1 MKELATYKNGN
12 TMTTI
17 FDDGTKIH
25 VTDDNDFKYSYA
37 ESCDIQVSQ
46 CCDNGWEFCYAG
58 CSPTGKHGDLTSW
71 KFLHTMHPYTEVAI
85 NLQFPT
91 PPDLMEFLYTMKAQN
106 VFVNV
111 TINQKHFMSSYGRQ
125 FVKFLVT
132 MNLIK
137 GIGISLIDPTED
149 GFLDAVKEFPNAVVH
164 VIAGVVKQA
173 DIKYMMD
180 KGLKLLILGYKHKG
194 RGNNFYKDHMYN
206 IEAKIYHL
214 EQDIMRLTDHF
225 EVVSFDNLALK
236 QLHMGDKLSDE
247 EWEVF
252 YAGDD
257 GTVTFYI
264 DLVNGIFARSSLSEI
279 HYPIGDKT
287 VDEMFQVIRNEVEN
301 ESEEL
306 S

>member
-1 MKELATYKNGN
+1 MKELATYQNGN
-12 TMTTI
+12 TTTVI
-17 FDDGTKIH
+17 YDDGTKIH
-25 VTDDNDFKYSYA
+25 ATDEDDFHFQFV
-37 ESCDIQVSQ
+37 ESCDIQISQ
-46 CCDNGWEFCYAG
+46 RCDNGCEFCYAG

-91 PPDLMEFLYTMKAQN
+91 PPNLMEFLYTMKAQN

-125 FVKFLVT
+125 FVKFLAT

-194 RGNNFYKDHMYN
+194 RGTEFYKNHMSD
-206 IEAKIYHL
+206 IEAKIYFL
-214 EQDIMRLTDHF
+214 EQNIMEYADHF

-236 QLHMGDKLSDE
+236 QLHMGDKLSDK

-264 DLVNGIFARSSLSEI
+264 DLVNGTFARSSLSEI
-279 HYPIGDKT
+279 HYPIGELT
-287 VDEMFQVIRNEVEN
+287 IDEMFQVIQKEVEN
-301 ESEEL
+301 ETTEL

>member
-1 MKELATYKNGN
+1 MKMIGSYRNGN
-12 TMTTI
+12 TQTTLYE
-17 FDDGTKIH
+17 DGTKIH
-25 VTDDNDFKYSYA
+25 VTNDEEFKYNWA
-37 ESCDIQVSQ
+37 ESCDVQISQ
-46 CCDNGWEFCYAG
+46 CCDNGCEFCYAG

-71 KFLHTMHPYTEVAI
+71 KFLRTMHPYTEIAI

-125 FVKFLVT
+125 FVKFLAT

-194 RGNNFYKDHMYN
+194 RGTEFYKNHMSD
-206 IEAKIYHL
+206 IEAKIYFL
-214 EQDIMRLTDHF
+214 EQNIMEYADHF

-264 DLVNGIFARSSLSEI
+264 DLVSGTFARSSLSEI
-279 HYPIGDKT
+279 HYPIGELT
-287 VDEMFQVIRNEVEN
+287 IDEMFQVIQKEVEN
-301 ESEEL
+301 ETTEL

>member
-1 MKELATYKNGN
+1 MKELATYQNGN
-12 TMTTI
+12 TTTVI
-17 FDDGTKIH
+17 YDDGTKIH
-25 VTDDNDFKYSYA
+25 ATGDDEFRFQFA
-37 ESCDIQVSQ
+37 ESCDIQISQ
-46 CCDNGWEFCYAG
+46 RCDNGCEFCYAG
-58 CSPTGKHGDLTSW
+58 CSPTGKHGDLISW
-71 KFLHTMHPYTEVAI
+71 KFLHTMHPYTEIAI

-91 PPDLMEFLYTMKAQN
+91 PPNLMEFLYTMKAQN

-225 EVVSFDNLALK
+225 EVVSFDNLALE
-236 QLHMGDKLSDE
+236 QLHMRDKLSDE

-264 DLVNGIFARSSLSEI
+264 DLVNGTFARSSLSEI
-279 HYPIGDKT
+279 YYPIGELT
-287 VDEMFQVIRNEVEN
+287 IDEMFQVIRKEVEN
-301 ESEEL
+301 ETTEL

>member
-1 MKELATYKNGN
+1 MKELATYQNGN
-12 TMTTI
+12 TTTVI
-17 FDDGTKIH
+17 YDDGTKIH
-25 VTDDNDFKYSYA
+25 ATDEDDFHFQFA
-37 ESCDIQVSQ
+37 ESCDIQISQ
-46 CCDNGWEFCYAG
+46 CCDNGCEFCYAG
-58 CSPTGKHGDLTSW
+58 CSPTGKHGDLTGW

-111 TINQKHFMSSYGRQ
+111 TINQKHFMSSYGRR

-149 GFLDAVKEFPNAVVH
+149 GFIDAVKEFPNAVVH

-279 HYPIGDKT
+279 HYPIGELT
-287 VDEMFQVIRNEVEN
+287 IDEMFQVIQKEVEN
-301 ESEEL
+301 ETTEL

>member
-1 MKELATYKNGN
+1 MKELAQYQNGN
-12 TMTTI
+12 TITAI
-17 FDDGTKIH
+17 YDDGTKIH
-25 VTDDNDFKYSYA
+25 ITDDDEFRFQYS
-37 ESCDIQVSQ
+37 ESCDIQISQ
-46 CCDNGWEFCYAG
+46 RCDNGCEFCYAG

-194 RGNNFYKDHMYN
+194 RGTEFYKNHMSD
-206 IEAKIYHL
+206 IEAKIYFL
-214 EQDIMRLTDHF
+214 EQNIMEYADHF

-264 DLVNGIFARSSLSEI
+264 DLVNGTFARSSLSEI
-279 HYPIGDKT
+279 HYPIGELT
-287 VDEMFQVIRNEVEN
+287 IDEMFQVIQKEVEN
-301 ESEEL
+301 ESA
-306 S
+306 

>member
-1 MKELATYKNGN
+1 MKMIGSYRNGN
-12 TMTTI
+12 TQTTLYE
-17 FDDGTKIH
+17 DGTKIH
-25 VTDDNDFKYSYA
+25 VTNDEEFKYNWA
-37 ESCDIQVSQ
+37 ESCDVQISQ
-46 CCDNGWEFCYAG
+46 RCDNGCEFCYAG

-91 PPDLMEFLYTMKAQN
+91 PPNLMEFLYTMKAQN

-149 GFLDAVKEFPNAVVH
+149 DFLDAVKEFPNAVVH

-194 RGNNFYKDHMYN
+194 RGTEFYKNHMSD
-206 IEAKIYHL
+206 IEAKIYFL
-214 EQDIMRLTDHF
+214 EQNIMEYADHF

-236 QLHMGDKLSDE
+236 QLHMEDKLSDE

-264 DLVNGIFARSSLSEI
+264 DLVNGTFARSSLSEI
-279 HYPIGDKT
+279 HYPIGELT
-287 VDEMFQVIRNEVEN
+287 IDEMFQVIQKEVEN
-301 ESEEL
+301 ESA
-306 S
+306 

>member
-1 MKELATYKNGN
+1 MKELATYQNGN
-12 TMTTI
+12 TTTTI

-25 VTDDNDFKYSYA
+25 ATDDDNFKYSYA

-46 CCDNGWEFCYAG
+46 CCDNGCEFCYAG

-149 GFLDAVKEFPNAVVH
+149 GFLDAVKEFPNAVIH

-194 RGNNFYKDHMYN
+194 RGTEFYKNHMSD
-206 IEAKIYHL
+206 IEAKIYFL
-214 EQDIMRLTDHF
+214 EQNIMEYADHF

-264 DLVNGIFARSSLSEI
+264 DLVNGTFARSSLSEI
-279 HYPIGDKT
+279 HYPIGELT
-287 VDEMFQVIRNEVEN
+287 IDEMFQVIQKEVEN
-301 ESEEL
+301 ETTEL